1 MRFVR
6 TTTGSAVD
14 VIPHP
19 SGRYD
24 PFLPIKG
31 RHAAD
36 GKPVSPVD
44 VRHGQGML
52 QDPRQMGHVGHLP
65 GAFIL
70 VDVPDQFRIGINNPI
85 HPHLSRTGNPV
96 AAIVYFLKMD
106 LLGGAHKILA
116 FRWFCKKSICGV
128 ALQLRRCSV
137 PVRTLHSSF
146 FARLASGAFYK
157 TIILV
162 TFYET
167 IKYRK

>member
-1 MRFVR
+1 M
-6 TTTGSAVD
+6 S
-14 VIPHP
+14 
-19 SGRYD
+19 
-24 PFLPIKG
+24 
-31 RHAAD
+31 
-36 GKPVSPVD
+36 
-44 VRHGQGML
+44 
-52 QDPRQMGHVGHLP
+52 HVGHLP

-70 VDVPDQFRIGINNPI
+70 VDVPDQFRIRINNPI
-85 HPHLSRTGNPV
+85 HPHLSGTGNPV

-106 LLGGAHKILA
+106 LFGDAHKILA
-116 FRWFCKKSICGV
+116 FRWFRKKSIGGV

-137 PVRTLHSSF
+137 PVRTLHSSV